1 MNQPSAGENRGLPA
15 VGVVFADDTG
25 AVGHV
30 AGDFLI
36 VPEIGTDN
44 VDEISVGGVESG
56 IQSQTV
62 SVAIAFA
69 GAVIFLP
76 GVRISAVKS
85 QTENVAAV
93 APNVAVITG
102 FQAENVNTAAG
113 VVFEFEFDA
122 AAQAFDP

>member
-1 MNQPSAGENRGLPA
+1 M
-15 VGVVFADDTG
+15 
-25 AVGHV
+25 

-62 SVAIAFA
+62 SVAVAFA

-93 APNVAVITG
+93 APNVAVITVSK
-102 FQAENVNTAAG
+102 AENVNTAAG

>member
-1 MNQPSAGENRGLPA
+1 M
-15 VGVVFADDTG
+15 
-25 AVGHV
+25 
-30 AGDFLI
+30 
-36 VPEIGTDN
+36 
-44 VDEISVGGVESG
+44 
-56 IQSQTV
+56 
-62 SVAIAFA
+62 
-69 GAVIFLP
+69 P

-122 AAQAFDP
+122 AAQALTHNPFLGEEEPGAVRRWLYTGLR